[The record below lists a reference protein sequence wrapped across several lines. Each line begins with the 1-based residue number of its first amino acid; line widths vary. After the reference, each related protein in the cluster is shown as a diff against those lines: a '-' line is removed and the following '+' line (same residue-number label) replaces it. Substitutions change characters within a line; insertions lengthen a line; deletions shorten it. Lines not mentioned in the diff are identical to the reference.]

1 MSQIITDRVR
11 TSRRSLLKGITAAGA
26 RIAIGLPPLVSMFNS
41 AGTAYAAATNTASTA
56 SAAGPALEKPIESR
70 FVLWFNGNGIPE
82 RYWIPSEE
90 GAEYELTPCL
100 APLAAWRKDVH
111 VLSGVDNA
119 AASGKGNGHTNS
131 MSGLM
136 TGMDF
141 TGRGPSGPSIDQI
154 IAGKIGGESRFR
166 SLQIG
171 VAQESFGESMQRN
184 MSWAGY
190 ERALPPE
197 MIPHRLFDRLFG
209 AREEG
214 WVNRKR
220 SVLDTISR
228 DATALKKKLPT
239 DDQVRVDEHLAGIR
253 DLERAIAGLPPEY
266 RRVDPP
272 DFDGDMKDWPRI
284 AKLQSDLL
292 AQALVTRQ
300 TRVASYMLTK
310 CQSISRF
317 PWLGYTSARH
327 HDYTH
332 AEGKTTGADGVEGQ
346 RVLRDICKWHVEEF
360 AYLVAKLKSVTE
372 GDGTVFDHT
381 CLAYVHEHA
390 EANPHKN
397 SGLAMIVAGG
407 MSKIAHGAHTRITGT
422 VGDVYLTLADQ
433 VMGAGIGKFPTAT
446 KTLGTLLA

>member
-1 MSQIITDRVR
+1 
-11 TSRRSLLKGITAAGA
+11 
-26 RIAIGLPPLVSMFNS
+26 MFNS
-41 AGTAYAAATNTASTA
+41 TGAAYAAESP
-56 SAAGPALEKPIESR
+56 AAADQAIQTR

-82 RYWIPSEE
+82 RYWIPNEE
-90 GAEYELTPCL
+90 GAHYAMTPCL
-100 APLAAWRKDVH
+100 SPLAPFRKDFH

-119 AASGKGNGHTNS
+119 AAKGMGNGHTNS

-136 TGMDF
+136 TCTPF
-141 TGRGPSGPSIDQI
+141 TGRGPSGASIDQV
-154 IAGKIGGESRFR
+154 IASRIGAESRFR

-171 VAQESFGESMQRN
+171 VSQESFGESMQRN
-184 MSWAGY
+184 MSWSGY

-209 AREEG
+209 EREEG
-214 WVNRKR
+214 WINRKK
-220 SVLDTISR
+220 SILDTIR
-228 DATALKKKLPT
+228 QDADLLKKKLPT
-239 DDQVRVDEHLAGIR
+239 DDQARLDEHLSGIR
-253 DLERAIAGLPPEY
+253 DLERAIAGLPPQY
-266 RRVDPP
+266 QRVEAP

-292 AQALVTRQ
+292 VQALATRQ

-310 CQSISRF
+310 CQGLSRF

-332 AEGKTTGADGVEGQ
+332 ADGRAPGADGVEGQ

-360 AYLVAKLKSVTE
+360 SYLVSKLKSVPE

-397 SGLAMIVAGG
+397 SGLAMIIAGG
-407 MSKIAHGAHTRITGT
+407 MSKLAKGAHTRVTGT
-422 VGDVYLTLADQ
+422 VGDVYLTLADE
-433 VMGAGIGKFPTAT
+433 VMGAGLGKFPTAT
-446 KTLGTLLA
+446 RKVGALLA

>member
-1 MSQIITDRVR
+1 MSSVITKRTR
-11 TSRRSLLKGITAAGA
+11 TSRRTLLKGLTAAGSP
-26 RIAIGLPPLVSMFNS
+26 ILVGLPPLVTMFNS
-41 AGTAYAAATNTASTA
+41 QGTAYAAA
-56 SAAGPALEKPIESR
+56 KPIETR

-82 RYWIPSEE
+82 RYWIPAEE
-90 GAEYELTPCL
+90 GTDYRMTPCL
-100 APLAAWRKDVH
+100 SPLAAYRKDFH

-119 AASGKGNGHTNS
+119 AANGQGNGHTNS

-136 TGMDF
+136 TGTMF
-141 TGRGPSGPSIDQI
+141 TGRGPSGPSVDQV
-154 IAGKIGGESRFR
+154 IAAKIGGDSRFR

-184 MSWAGY
+184 MSWSGY

-209 AREEG
+209 EREEG
-214 WVNRKR
+214 WVSRKR
-220 SVLDTISR
+220 SILDAVQQ
-228 DATALKKKLPT
+228 DANSLKKNLPT
-239 DDQVRVDEHLAGIR
+239 DDQAKLDEHLSGIR
-253 DLERAIAGLPPEY
+253 DLERAIAALPEEY
-266 RRVDPP
+266 RRVSPP

-292 AQALVTRQ
+292 VQALATRQ

-317 PWLGYTSARH
+317 PWLGYTAGRH

-332 AEGKTTGADGVEGQ
+332 AEGKVAGADGAEGQ

-360 AYLVAKLKSVTE
+360 AYLVAKLKAIPE
-372 GDGTVFDHT
+372 GDATVFDRT
-381 CLAYVHEHA
+381 CLIYVHEHA

-397 SGLAMIVAGG
+397 SGLAMLVAGG
-407 MSKIAHGAHTRITGT
+407 VGKIAKGRHTRVTGT
-422 VGDVYLTLADQ
+422 VGDVYLTVADEI
-433 VMGAGIGKFPTAT
+433 VGAGIGKFPTASR
-446 KTLGTLLA
+446 KISDLLA